1 MANLDST
8 RVFGDLS
15 VNNGLKLLGQT
26 AGTTETNILVTDGS
40 GNVRYRTNLSLQGT
54 TGNTGSQGATGTTGG
69 TGGTGAQGTTGTTG
83 GTGAQGTQGRQ
94 GITGNT
100 GGTGSQGTTGTTGGT
115 GGTGSQGATGT
126 TGGTGG
132 TGSQGTTGTT
142 GGTGGTGAQGTT
154 GTTGGTGGTGSQGTT
169 GTTGGTGG
177 TGSQG
182 TTGTT
187 GGTGGTGAQG
197 TQGRQGI
204 TGGTGGTGGTGTQ
217 GTTGA
222 TGAQG
227 TAANTA
233 IQSNWASNGV
243 IGSVVGLL
251 AWKNY
256 GNNHVIF
263 DASQGISP
271 SGTAI
276 SNVAS
281 QIAWSSTYPNLMG
294 WNGTSTY
301 GIRVDSAKASDLA
314 AQSNNSLQVTINYNN
329 DSNSTYQM
337 LWGSGS
343 SVYGTAGIYCNPF
356 TDTLYLNGDLVA
368 YAASDEKLKDNV
380 KPIQNALDKINK
392 IGGYTFDW
400 NDNQEVHKG
409 HDIGVIAQEI
419 EAVLPEIVSTRDN
432 GYKAVKYDRIT
443 ALLIE
448 GIKEQQRQIDELK
461 ILVNKLINK

>member
-83 GTGAQGTQGRQ
+83 GTGAQGT
-94 GITGNT
+94 
-100 GGTGSQGTTGTTGGT
+100 
-115 GGTGSQGATGT
+115 TGT

-142 GGTGGTGAQGTT
+142 GATGGTGPT
-154 GTTGGTGGTGSQGTT
+154 GPTGP
-169 GTTGGTGG
+169 
-177 TGSQG
+177 
-182 TTGTT
+182 
-187 GGTGGTGAQG
+187 
-197 TQGRQGI
+197 
-204 TGGTGGTGGTGTQ
+204 
-217 GTTGA
+217 

-233 IQSNWASNGV
+233 VQSNWASNGV

-263 DASQGISP
+263 DASQSVSP
-271 SGTAI
+271 SGTAV
-276 SNVAS
+276 SNSTA
-281 QIAWSSTYPNLMG
+281 QIPWTGQYPSLMG
-294 WNGTSTY
+294 WNGSNTY
-301 GIRVDSAKASDLA
+301 GVRVDTSRYSDSAGAS
-314 AQSNNSLQVTINYNN
+314 STVTINYNN

-337 LWGSGS
+337 LWGSS
-343 SVYGTAGIYCNPF
+343 NNVFGTAGIYCNPF
-356 TDTLYLNGDLVA
+356 QDTLYLNGDLVA
-368 YAASDEKLKDNV
+368 YAASDEKLKDNI